1 MVDFF
6 NPSIT
11 SRLLNSITRNQ
22 SGLQNSISKVAS
34 GKRLINASVDPAGLA
49 VSEKLRS
56 DLAAFRQAI
65 RNTESGAGV
74 LNVAESGLSAISDLL
89 IRGRELASQAASGT
103 LGNSERQAINQEF
116 QQIVAEID
124 RVSQSTQFNGQNL
137 LNGDLA
143 PAAPPVEI
151 QVGIG
156 RTANDRIALNVI
168 DATDSATLG
177 IAGLDLSTAAGAQA
191 ALTPLDVAQQTV
203 LGARSNAAA
212 LAGRLESVAASS
224 RSAFVELIDAQSRIA
239 DADLVQEISDLGN
252 ALLRLETSIRALAIQ
267 NRQSA
272 DNVGRLLN
280 IRA

>member
-6 NPSIT
+6 NPAIT

-22 SGLQNSISKVAS
+22 SGLQNSVSKVAS

-74 LNVAESGLSAISDLL
+74 LNVAEAGLSSISDLV

-103 LGNSERQAINQEF
+103 LGNSERQAINLEF

-124 RVSQSTQFNGQNL
+124 RTAQSTQFNGQNL

-143 PAAPPVEI
+143 PAAPPLEI

-156 RTANDRIALNVI
+156 GTVNDRISFNVI
-168 DATDSATLG
+168 EATDSATLG
-177 IAGLDLSTAAGAQA
+177 LAGLDLSTAAGAQA
-191 ALTPLDVAQQTV
+191 ALAPLEAAQQTV
-203 LGARSNAAA
+203 LGARTNAAA
-212 LAGRLESVAASS
+212 LAGRLESVVASS
-224 RSAFVELIDAQSRIA
+224 RTSFVALTDAQSRIA
-239 DADLVQEISDLGN
+239 DADFAQEISDLQG

-267 NRQSA
+267 NRENA

>member
-22 SGLQNSISKVAS
+22 SGLQNSLSKIAS

-56 DLAAFRQAI
+56 DLAALSQAI
-65 RNTESGAGV
+65 KNTDASAGL
-74 LNVAESGLSAISDLL
+74 LNVAEAGLSSISDLL

-103 LGNSERQAINQEF
+103 LGNTARQAINQEF

-156 RTANDRIALNVI
+156 GTANDRIALNVI

-191 ALTPLDVAQQTV
+191 ALAPLDMAQQTV
-203 LGARSNAAA
+203 LGARSNTAA

-224 RSAFVELIDAQSRIA
+224 RSAFVALTDAQSRIA

>member
-22 SGLQNSISKVAS
+22 SGLQSSLSKVAS

-56 DLAAFRQAI
+56 DLAALSQAI
-65 RNTESGAGV
+65 KNTDASAGF
-74 LNVAESGLSAISDLL
+74 LNVAEAGLSSISDLL

-103 LGNSERQAINQEF
+103 LGNTERQAINQEF

-143 PAAPPVEI
+143 PAAPPV
-151 QVGIG
+151 
-156 RTANDRIALNVI
+156 
-168 DATDSATLG
+168 
-177 IAGLDLSTAAGAQA
+177 
-191 ALTPLDVAQQTV
+191 
-203 LGARSNAAA
+203 
-212 LAGRLESVAASS
+212 
-224 RSAFVELIDAQSRIA
+224 
-239 DADLVQEISDLGN
+239 
-252 ALLRLETSIRALAIQ
+252 
-267 NRQSA
+267 
-272 DNVGRLLN
+272 
-280 IRA
+280 

>member
-11 SRLLNSITRNQ
+11 SRLLNSITRNP
-22 SGLQNSISKVAS
+22 SGLQSSLSKVAS

-56 DLAAFRQAI
+56 DLAA
-65 RNTESGAGV
+65 
-74 LNVAESGLSAISDLL
+74 LS
-89 IRGRELASQAASGT
+89 
-103 LGNSERQAINQEF
+103 QAINQEF

-124 RVSQSTQFNGQNL
+124 RVAQSTQFNGQNL

-156 RTANDRIALNVI
+156 GTANDRIALNVI
-168 DATDSATLG
+168 DATDAAALG

-191 ALTPLDVAQQTV
+191 ALAPLDAAQQTV

-224 RSAFVELIDAQSRIA
+224 RSAFVALTDAQSRIA

>member
-22 SGLQNSISKVAS
+22 TGLQSNLSKVAS

-56 DLAAFRQAI
+56 DLAALSQAI
-65 RNTESGAGV
+65 KNTDASAGL
-74 LNVAESGLSAISDLL
+74 LNVAEAGLSSISDLL

-103 LGNSERQAINQEF
+103 LGNTERQAINQEF

-156 RTANDRIALNVI
+156 GTANDRIALNVI

-191 ALTPLDVAQQTV
+191 ALAPLDVAQQTV

-212 LAGRLESVAASS
+212 LAGRLESVVASS
-224 RSAFVELIDAQSRIA
+224 RSAFVELTDAQSRIA

-252 ALLRLETSIRALAIQ
+252 ALLRLETSIRALVIQ

>member
-6 NPSIT
+6 NPAIT

-22 SGLQNSISKVAS
+22 SGVQDSVSKVAS
-34 GKRLINASVDPAGLA
+34 GKRLINAAEDPAGLA
-49 VSEKLRS
+49 ISEKLRS

-65 RNTESGAGV
+65 QNTESGTGV

-103 LGNSERQAINQEF
+103 LGDSERQAINQEF

-124 RVSQSTQFNGQNL
+124 RLSQSTEFNGQNL

-143 PAAPPVEI
+143 PAAPPVELQI
-151 QVGIG
+151 GIG
-156 RTANDRIALNVI
+156 GTANDRISLNVI

-191 ALTPLDVAQQTV
+191 ALAPLGAAQQTV
-203 LGARSNAAA
+203 LGARSSAAA
-212 LAGRLESVAASS
+212 LAGRLESVVASS
-224 RSAFVELIDAQSRIA
+224 QTAFVEVTAAQSQIA
-239 DADLVQEISDLGN
+239 DADLAQEISELGN
-252 ALLRLETSIRALAIQ
+252 ALLRLEVSIRALALQ
-267 NRQSA
+267 NRESA
-272 DNVGRLLN
+272 DNIGRLLD

>member
-22 SGLQNSISKVAS
+22 TGLQSNLSKVAS

-56 DLAAFRQAI
+56 DLAALSQAI
-65 RNTESGAGV
+65 KNTDASAGL
-74 LNVAESGLSAISDLL
+74 LNVAEAGLSSISDLL

-103 LGNSERQAINQEF
+103 LGNTERQAINQEF

-124 RVSQSTQFNGQNL
+124 RVSQSTQFNDQNL

-156 RTANDRIALNVI
+156 GTANDRIALNVI

-191 ALTPLDVAQQTV
+191 ALAPLDVAQQTV

-212 LAGRLESVAASS
+212 LAGRLESVVASS
-224 RSAFVELIDAQSRIA
+224 RSAFVELTDAQSRIA

-252 ALLRLETSIRALAIQ
+252 ALLRLETSIRALVIQ

>member
-6 NPSIT
+6 NPAIT

-22 SGLQNSISKVAS
+22 SGVQNSVSKVAS
-34 GKRLINASVDPAGLA
+34 GKRLINAAEDPAGLA
-49 VSEKLRS
+49 ISEKLRS

-65 RNTESGAGV
+65 QNTESGTGV

-103 LGNSERQAINQEF
+103 LGDSERQAINQEF

-124 RVSQSTQFNGQNL
+124 RLSQSTEFNGQNL

-143 PAAPPVEI
+143 PAAPPVELQI
-151 QVGIG
+151 GIG
-156 RTANDRIALNVI
+156 GTANDRISLNVI

-191 ALTPLDVAQQTV
+191 ALAPLGAAQQTV
-203 LGARSNAAA
+203 LGARSSAAA
-212 LAGRLESVAASS
+212 LAGRLESVVASS
-224 RSAFVELIDAQSRIA
+224 QTAFVEVTAAQSQIA
-239 DADLVQEISDLGN
+239 DADLAKEISDLGN
-252 ALLRLETSIRALAIQ
+252 ALLRLEVSIRALALQ
-267 NRQSA
+267 NRESA
-272 DNVGRLLN
+272 DNIGRLLD

>member
-22 SGLQNSISKVAS
+22 SGLQNSLSKVAS

-56 DLAAFRQAI
+56 DLAALSQAI
-65 RNTESGAGV
+65 KNTDASAGI
-74 LNVAESGLSAISDLL
+74 LNVAEAGLSSISDLL

-103 LGNSERQAINQEF
+103 LGNTERQAINQEF

-124 RVSQSTQFNGQNL
+124 RVSQSTQFNDQNL

-156 RTANDRIALNVI
+156 GTANDRIALNVI

-191 ALTPLDVAQQTV
+191 ALAPLDVAQQTV

-224 RSAFVELIDAQSRIA
+224 RSAFVALTDAQSRIA

-272 DNVGRLLN
+272 NNVGRLLN

>member
-22 SGLQNSISKVAS
+22 SGLQSSLSKVAS

-56 DLAAFRQAI
+56 DLAALSQAI
-65 RNTESGAGV
+65 KNTDASAGL
-74 LNVAESGLSAISDLL
+74 LNVAEAGLSSISDLL

-103 LGNSERQAINQEF
+103 LGNTERQAINQEF

-156 RTANDRIALNVI
+156 GTANDRIALNVI
-168 DATDSATLG
+168 DATDAATLG

-191 ALTPLDVAQQTV
+191 ALAPLNVAQQTV

-212 LAGRLESVAASS
+212 LAGRLESVVASS
-224 RSAFVELIDAQSRIA
+224 RTSFVALTDAQSRIA

>member
-6 NPSIT
+6 NPAIT

-22 SGLQNSISKVAS
+22 SGVQDSVSKVAS
-34 GKRLINASVDPAGLA
+34 GKRLINAAEDPAGLA
-49 VSEKLRS
+49 ISEKLRS

-65 RNTESGAGV
+65 QNTESGTGV

-103 LGNSERQAINQEF
+103 LGDSERQAINQEF

-124 RVSQSTQFNGQNL
+124 RLSQSTEFNGQNL

-143 PAAPPVEI
+143 PAAPPVELQI
-151 QVGIG
+151 GIG
-156 RTANDRIALNVI
+156 GTANDRISLNVI

-191 ALTPLDVAQQTV
+191 ALAPLGAAQQTV
-203 LGARSNAAA
+203 LGARSSAAA
-212 LAGRLESVAASS
+212 LAGRLESVVASS
-224 RSAFVELIDAQSRIA
+224 QTAFVEVTAAQSQIA
-239 DADLVQEISDLGN
+239 DADLAKEISDLGN
-252 ALLRLETSIRALAIQ
+252 ALLRLEVSIRALALQ
-267 NRQSA
+267 NRESA
-272 DNVGRLLN
+272 DNIGRLLD

>member
-22 SGLQNSISKVAS
+22 SGLQASLSKIAS
-34 GKRLINASVDPAGLA
+34 GNRLINASTDPAGLA
-49 VSEKLRS
+49 ISEKLRS

-65 RNTESGAGV
+65 NNTESGAGF
-74 LNVAESGLSAISDLL
+74 LNVAEAGLSSISDLL
-89 IRGRELASQAASGT
+89 IRGRELAAQAASGT
-103 LGNSERQAINQEF
+103 VSDSGRQAINVEF

-124 RVSQSTQFNGQNL
+124 RVSQSLAFNGQNL

-143 PAAPPVEI
+143 PAATPVEL

-156 RTANDRIALNVI
+156 GTANDRISLNVI
-168 DATDSATLG
+168 EATDSATLG
-177 IAGLDLSTAAGAQA
+177 IAALDLSTAAGARA
-191 ALTPLDVAQQTV
+191 ALTPLDTAQQTI
-203 LGARSNAAA
+203 LNTRSSAAA
-212 LAGRLESVAASS
+212 LAGRLGHVLASS
-224 RSAFVELIDAQSRIA
+224 RTSFVELTAAQSQIA
-239 DADLVQEISDLGN
+239 DADLAREISNLGN

-267 NRQSA
+267 NRNSA

>member
-11 SRLLNSITRNQ
+11 SRLLNSITRNP
-22 SGLQNSISKVAS
+22 SGLQNSLSKVAS

-49 VSEKLRS
+49 VSENLRS
-56 DLAAFRQAI
+56 DLAALSQAI
-65 RNTESGAGV
+65 KNTDASAGL
-74 LNVAESGLSAISDLL
+74 LNVAEAGLSSISDLL

-103 LGNSERQAINQEF
+103 LGNTERQAINQEF

-156 RTANDRIALNVI
+156 GTANDRIALNVI

-191 ALTPLDVAQQTV
+191 ALAPLDAAQQTV

-224 RSAFVELIDAQSRIA
+224 RSAFVALTDAQSRIA

>member
-6 NPSIT
+6 NPAIT

-22 SGLQNSISKVAS
+22 SGVQDSVSKVAS
-34 GKRLINASVDPAGLA
+34 GRRLINAAEDPAGLA
-49 VSEKLRS
+49 ISEKLRS

-65 RNTESGAGV
+65 QNTELGTGF
-74 LNVAESGLSAISDLL
+74 LNVAESGLSTISDLL

-103 LGNSERQAINQEF
+103 VGNSERQAINQEF

-124 RVSQSTQFNGQNL
+124 RVSQATEFNGQNL

-143 PAAPPVEI
+143 PAAPPVELQI
-151 QVGIG
+151 GIG
-156 RTANDRIALNVI
+156 GTANDRISLNVI

-191 ALTPLDVAQQTV
+191 ALAPLDAAQQTV
-203 LGARSNAAA
+203 LGTRSSAAA
-212 LAGRLESVAASS
+212 LAGRLESIVASS
-224 RSAFVELIDAQSRIA
+224 QTAFVEVTAAQSQIA
-239 DADLVQEISDLGN
+239 DADLAQEISDLGN
-252 ALLRLETSIRALAIQ
+252 ALLRLEVSIRALALQ
-267 NRQSA
+267 NRESA

>member
-6 NPSIT
+6 NPAIT

-22 SGLQNSISKVAS
+22 SGVQDSVSKVAS
-34 GKRLINASVDPAGLA
+34 GKRLINAAEDPAGLA
-49 VSEKLRS
+49 ISEKLRS

-65 RNTESGAGV
+65 QNTELGTGV
-74 LNVAESGLSAISDLL
+74 LNVAESGLSTVSDLL

-103 LGNSERQAINQEF
+103 VGNSERQAINQEF

-124 RVSQSTQFNGQNL
+124 RVSQATEFNGQNL

-143 PAAPPVEI
+143 PAAPPVELQI
-151 QVGIG
+151 GIG
-156 RTANDRIALNVI
+156 GTANDRISLNVI

-191 ALTPLDVAQQTV
+191 ALAPLDAAQQTV
-203 LGARSNAAA
+203 LGTRSSAAA
-212 LAGRLESVAASS
+212 LAGRLESIVASS
-224 RSAFVELIDAQSRIA
+224 QTAFVEVTAAQSQIA
-239 DADLVQEISDLGN
+239 DADLAQEISDLGN
-252 ALLRLETSIRALAIQ
+252 ALLRLEVSIRALALQ
-267 NRQSA
+267 NRESA

>member
-22 SGLQNSISKVAS
+22 SGLQSSLSKVAS

-56 DLAAFRQAI
+56 DLAALSQAI
-65 RNTESGAGV
+65 KNTDASAGL
-74 LNVAESGLSAISDLL
+74 LNVAEAGLSSISDLL

-103 LGNSERQAINQEF
+103 LGNTERQAINQEF

-156 RTANDRIALNVI
+156 GTANDRIALNVI
-168 DATDSATLG
+168 DATDAATLG

-191 ALTPLDVAQQTV
+191 ALAPLDVAQQTV

-212 LAGRLESVAASS
+212 LAGRLESVVASS
-224 RSAFVELIDAQSRIA
+224 RTSFVALTDAQSRIA
-239 DADLVQEISDLGN
+239 DADLVQEISDLSN
-252 ALLRLETSIRALAIQ
+252 ALLRLETSIRALVIQ

>member
-6 NPSIT
+6 NPAIT

-22 SGLQNSISKVAS
+22 SGVQNSVSKVAS
-34 GKRLINASVDPAGLA
+34 GKRLINAAEDPAGLA
-49 VSEKLRS
+49 ISEKLRS

-65 RNTESGAGV
+65 QNTESGTGV
-74 LNVAESGLSAISDLL
+74 LNVAESGLSSISDLL

-103 LGNSERQAINQEF
+103 LGDSERQAINQEF

-124 RVSQSTQFNGQNL
+124 RLSQSTEFNGQNL

-143 PAAPPVEI
+143 PAAPPVELQI
-151 QVGIG
+151 GIG
-156 RTANDRIALNVI
+156 GTANDRISLNVI

-191 ALTPLDVAQQTV
+191 ALAPLGAAQQTV
-203 LGARSNAAA
+203 LGARSSAAA
-212 LAGRLESVAASS
+212 LAGRLESVVASS
-224 RSAFVELIDAQSRIA
+224 QTAFVEVTAAQSQIA
-239 DADLVQEISDLGN
+239 DADLAKEISDLGN
-252 ALLRLETSIRALAIQ
+252 ALLRLEVSIRALALQ
-267 NRQSA
+267 NRESA
-272 DNVGRLLN
+272 DNVGRLLD

>member
-6 NPSIT
+6 NPAIT

-22 SGLQNSISKVAS
+22 SGVQGSVSKVAS
-34 GKRLINASVDPAGLA
+34 GKRLINAAEDPAGLA
-49 VSEKLRS
+49 ISEKLRS

-65 RNTESGAGV
+65 QNTESGTGV
-74 LNVAESGLSAISDLL
+74 LNVAESGLSSISDLL

-103 LGNSERQAINQEF
+103 LGDSERQAINQEF

-124 RVSQSTQFNGQNL
+124 RLSQSTEFNGQNL

-143 PAAPPVEI
+143 PAAPPVELQI
-151 QVGIG
+151 GIG
-156 RTANDRIALNVI
+156 GTANDRISLNVI

-191 ALTPLDVAQQTV
+191 ALAPLGAAQQTV
-203 LGARSNAAA
+203 LGARSSAAA
-212 LAGRLESVAASS
+212 LAGRLESVVASS
-224 RSAFVELIDAQSRIA
+224 QTAFVEVTAAQSQIA
-239 DADLVQEISDLGN
+239 DADLAKEISELGN
-252 ALLRLETSIRALAIQ
+252 ALLRLEVSIRALALQ
-267 NRQSA
+267 NRESA
-272 DNVGRLLN
+272 DNIGRLLD

>member
-11 SRLLNSITRNQ
+11 SRLLNSITRNP
-22 SGLQNSISKVAS
+22 SGLQSSLSKVAS
-34 GKRLINASVDPAGLA
+34 GQRLSNASVDPAGLA

-56 DLAAFRQAI
+56 NLAALSQAI
-65 RNTESGAGV
+65 KNTEGGAGF
-74 LNVAESGLSAISDLL
+74 LNVAEAGLSAITDLV
-89 IRGRELASQAASGT
+89 IRGRELASQAASATIGD
-103 LGNSERQAINQEF
+103 SERQALNVEF
-116 QQIVAEID
+116 QNIVAEID
-124 RVSQSTQFNGQNL
+124 RLAQSTQFNGQNL

-143 PAAPPVEI
+143 PAAPPVEL

-156 RTANDRIALNVI
+156 GTANDRISLNVI

-177 IAGLDLSTAAGAQA
+177 LAGLDLSTAAGAQA
-191 ALTPLDVAQQTV
+191 ALAPLDAAQQTV
-203 LGARSNAAA
+203 LGTRSNVGA
-212 LAGRLESVAASS
+212 LAGRLETVAAASMSS
-224 RSAFVELIDAQSRIA
+224 FVELTAAQSQIA

-252 ALLRLETSIRALAIQ
+252 ALLRLETSIRALAIH
-267 NRQSA
+267 NRGNA

>member
-6 NPSIT
+6 NPAIT

-22 SGLQNSISKVAS
+22 SGVQDSVSKVAS
-34 GKRLINASVDPAGLA
+34 GKRLINAAEDPAGLA
-49 VSEKLRS
+49 ISEKLRS

-65 RNTESGAGV
+65 QNTELGTGF
-74 LNVAESGLSAISDLL
+74 LNVAESGLSTISDLL

-103 LGNSERQAINQEF
+103 VGNSERQAINQEF

-124 RVSQSTQFNGQNL
+124 RVSQATEFNGQNL

-143 PAAPPVEI
+143 PAAPPVELQI
-151 QVGIG
+151 GIG
-156 RTANDRIALNVI
+156 GTANDRISLNVI

-191 ALTPLDVAQQTV
+191 ALAPLDAAQQTV
-203 LGARSNAAA
+203 LGTRSSAAA
-212 LAGRLESVAASS
+212 LAGRLESIVASS
-224 RSAFVELIDAQSRIA
+224 QTAFVEVTAAQSQIA

-252 ALLRLETSIRALAIQ
+252 ALLRLEVSIRALALQ
-267 NRQSA
+267 NRESA

>member
-143 PAAPPVEI
+143 PAAAPVEI

-156 RTANDRIALNVI
+156 GTVNDRISLNVI

-191 ALTPLDVAQQTV
+191 ALAPLDAAQQTV
-203 LGARSNAAA
+203 LGARTNTGA
-212 LAGRLESVAASS
+212 LAGRLESVVASS
-224 RSAFVELIDAQSRIA
+224 RTSFVALTDAQSQIA
-239 DADLVQEISDLGN
+239 DADLAKEISDLGS

-267 NRQSA
+267 NRESA

>member
-6 NPSIT
+6 NPAIT

-22 SGLQNSISKVAS
+22 SGVQDSVSRVAS
-34 GKRLINASVDPAGLA
+34 GKRLINASEDPAGLA
-49 VSEKLRS
+49 IAEKLRS

-65 RNTESGAGV
+65 QNTDSGTGV
-74 LNVAESGLSAISDLL
+74 LNVAESGLTEISDLL

-103 LGNSERQAINQEF
+103 VDDSGRQAINQEF

-124 RVSQSTQFNGQNL
+124 RLSASTAFNDQNL

-143 PAAPPVEI
+143 PAATPVELQI
-151 QVGIG
+151 GIG
-156 RTANDRIALNVI
+156 GTANDRISLNVI

-177 IAGLDLSTAAGAQA
+177 IAGLNLSTAAGAQA
-191 ALTPLDVAQQTV
+191 ALAPLDAAQLTV
-203 LGARSNAAA
+203 LGARSSAAA
-212 LAGRLESVAASS
+212 LAGRLESIVASS
-224 RSAFVELIDAQSRIA
+224 QASFVEVTAAHSQIA
-239 DADLVQEISDLGN
+239 DADLAQEISDLGN
-252 ALLRLETSIRALAIQ
+252 ALLRLEVSIRALALQ
-267 NRQSA
+267 NREGA

>member
-6 NPSIT
+6 NPAIT

-22 SGLQNSISKVAS
+22 SDLQNSVPKVAS
-34 GKRLINASVDPAGLA
+34 GKRLINASEDPAGLA
-49 VSEKLRS
+49 ISEKLRS

-65 RNTESGAGV
+65 QNTESGTGV
-74 LNVAESGLSAISDLL
+74 LNVAESGLSSISDLL
-89 IRGRELASQAASGT
+89 IRGRELASQAAGGT
-103 LGNSERQAINQEF
+103 IGNSGRQAINQEF

-124 RVSQSTQFNGQNL
+124 RLSQSTEFNGQNL

-143 PAAPPVEI
+143 PAAPPVELQI
-151 QVGIG
+151 GIG
-156 RTANDRIALNVI
+156 GTANDRISLNVI

-191 ALTPLDVAQQTV
+191 ALVPLDAAQQTV
-203 LGARSNAAA
+203 LGTRSSAAA
-212 LAGRLESVAASS
+212 LAGRLESVVASS
-224 RSAFVELIDAQSRIA
+224 QTSFVELTAAQSQIA
-239 DADLVQEISDLGN
+239 DADLAQEISDLGN
-252 ALLRLETSIRALAIQ
+252 ALLRLEVSIRALRIQ
-267 NRQSA
+267 NRESG

>member
-22 SGLQNSISKVAS
+22 TGLQSNLSKVAS

-56 DLAAFRQAI
+56 DLAALSQAI
-65 RNTESGAGV
+65 KNTDASAGL
-74 LNVAESGLSAISDLL
+74 LNVAEAGLSSISDLL

-103 LGNSERQAINQEF
+103 LGNTERQAINQEF

-156 RTANDRIALNVI
+156 GTANDRIALNVI
-168 DATDSATLG
+168 DATDAATLG

-191 ALTPLDVAQQTV
+191 ALAPLDVAQQTV

-212 LAGRLESVAASS
+212 LAGRLESVVASS
-224 RSAFVELIDAQSRIA
+224 RSAFVELTDAQSRIA

-252 ALLRLETSIRALAIQ
+252 ALLRLETSIRALVIQ

>member
-22 SGLQNSISKVAS
+22 SGLQNSLSKVAS

-56 DLAAFRQAI
+56 DLAALSQAI
-65 RNTESGAGV
+65 KNTDASAGL
-74 LNVAESGLSAISDLL
+74 LNVAEAGLSSISDLL

-103 LGNSERQAINQEF
+103 LGNTERQAINQEF

-156 RTANDRIALNVI
+156 GTANDRIALNVI

-191 ALTPLDVAQQTV
+191 ALAPLDVAQQTV

-224 RSAFVELIDAQSRIA
+224 RSAFVALTDAQSRIA

>member
-6 NPSIT
+6 NPATT

-22 SGLQNSISKVAS
+22 SGVQDSVSKVAS
-34 GKRLINASVDPAGLA
+34 GKRLVNASEDPAGLA
-49 VSEKLRS
+49 IAEKLRS

-65 RNTESGAGV
+65 QNTESGTGV
-74 LNVAESGLSAISDLL
+74 LNVAESGLSTISDLL

-103 LGNSERQAINQEF
+103 IGDSERQAINQEF

-124 RVSQSTQFNGQNL
+124 RLSQSTEFNGQSL

-143 PAAPPVEI
+143 PAATPVELQI
-151 QVGIG
+151 GIG
-156 RTANDRIALNVI
+156 GTANDRISLNVI

-191 ALTPLDVAQQTV
+191 ALAPLDAAQLTV
-203 LGARSNAAA
+203 LDSRSSAVA
-212 LAGRLESVAASS
+212 LAGRLESIVASS
-224 RSAFVELIDAQSRIA
+224 QASFVEVTAAHSQIA
-239 DADLVQEISDLGN
+239 DADLAQEISDLGN
-252 ALLRLETSIRALAIQ
+252 ALLRLEVSIRALALQ
-267 NRQSA
+267 NREGA

>member
-137 LNGDLA
+137 LIGDLA
-143 PAAPPVEI
+143 PAAAPVEI

-156 RTANDRIALNVI
+156 GTVNDRISLNVI

-191 ALTPLDVAQQTV
+191 ALAPLDAAQQTV
-203 LGARSNAAA
+203 LGARTNTGA
-212 LAGRLESVAASS
+212 LAGRLESVVASS
-224 RSAFVELIDAQSRIA
+224 RTSFVALTDAQSRIA
-239 DADLVQEISDLGN
+239 DADLAKEISDLGS

-267 NRQSA
+267 NRESA

>member
-11 SRLLNSITRNQ
+11 SRLLNSIARNQ
-22 SGLQNSISKVAS
+22 SGLQSSLSKVAS

-56 DLAAFRQAI
+56 DLAALSQAI
-65 RNTESGAGV
+65 KNTDASAGF
-74 LNVAESGLSAISDLL
+74 LNVAEAGLSSISDLL

-103 LGNSERQAINQEF
+103 LDNTERQAINQEF

-124 RVSQSTQFNGQNL
+124 RVSQSTQFNDQNL

-156 RTANDRIALNVI
+156 GTANDRIALNVI

-191 ALTPLDVAQQTV
+191 ALAPLDVAQQTV

-212 LAGRLESVAASS
+212 LAGRLESVVASS
-224 RSAFVELIDAQSRIA
+224 RSAFVELTDAQSRIA

-252 ALLRLETSIRALAIQ
+252 ALLRLETSIRALVIQ

>member
-22 SGLQNSISKVAS
+22 SGLQSSLSKVAS

-56 DLAAFRQAI
+56 DLAALSQAI
-65 RNTESGAGV
+65 KNTDASAGL
-74 LNVAESGLSAISDLL
+74 LNVAEAGLSSISDLL

-103 LGNSERQAINQEF
+103 LGNTERQAINQEF
-116 QQIVAEID
+116 KQIVAEID

-143 PAAPPVEI
+143 PAAPTVEI

-156 RTANDRIALNVI
+156 GTANDRIALNVI
-168 DATDSATLG
+168 DATDAATLG

-191 ALTPLDVAQQTV
+191 ALAPLDAAQQTV

-224 RSAFVELIDAQSRIA
+224 RSAFVALTDAQSRIA

>member
-22 SGLQNSISKVAS
+22 SGLQSSLSKVAS

-56 DLAAFRQAI
+56 DLAALSQAI
-65 RNTESGAGV
+65 KNTDASAGL
-74 LNVAESGLSAISDLL
+74 LNVAEAGLSSISDLL

-103 LGNSERQAINQEF
+103 LGNTERQAINQEF

-156 RTANDRIALNVI
+156 GTANDRIALNVI
-168 DATDSATLG
+168 DATDAATLG
-177 IAGLDLSTAAGAQA
+177 IAGLDLSTAAGAPA
-191 ALTPLDVAQQTV
+191 ALAPPDVAQQTV

-212 LAGRLESVAASS
+212 LAGRLESVVASS
-224 RSAFVELIDAQSRIA
+224 RTSFVALTDAQSRIA

>member
-6 NPSIT
+6 NPAIT

-22 SGLQNSISKVAS
+22 SGVQDSVSKVAS
-34 GKRLINASVDPAGLA
+34 GKRLINAAEDPAGLA
-49 VSEKLRS
+49 ISEKLRS

-65 RNTESGAGV
+65 QNTELGTGF
-74 LNVAESGLSAISDLL
+74 LNVAESGLSTISDLL

-103 LGNSERQAINQEF
+103 VGNSERQAINQEF

-124 RVSQSTQFNGQNL
+124 RVSQATEFNGQNL

-143 PAAPPVEI
+143 PAAPPVELQI
-151 QVGIG
+151 GIG
-156 RTANDRIALNVI
+156 GTANDRISLNVI

-191 ALTPLDVAQQTV
+191 ALAPLDAAQQTV
-203 LGARSNAAA
+203 LGTRSSAAA
-212 LAGRLESVAASS
+212 LAGRLESIVASS
-224 RSAFVELIDAQSRIA
+224 QTAFVEVTAAQSQIA
-239 DADLVQEISDLGN
+239 DADLAQEISDLGN
-252 ALLRLETSIRALAIQ
+252 ALLRLEVSIRALALQ
-267 NRQSA
+267 NRESA

>member
-6 NPSIT
+6 NPAIT

-22 SGLQNSISKVAS
+22 SGVQDGVSKVAS
-34 GKRLINASVDPAGLA
+34 GKRLINASEDPAGLA
-49 VSEKLRS
+49 ISEKLRS

-65 RNTESGAGV
+65 QNTDSGTGV
-74 LNVAESGLSAISDLL
+74 LNVAESGLSTISDLL

-103 LGNSERQAINQEF
+103 VDDSGRQAINQEF

-124 RVSQSTQFNGQNL
+124 RLSGSTEFNDQNL

-143 PAAPPVEI
+143 PAATPVELQI
-151 QVGIG
+151 GIG
-156 RTANDRIALNVI
+156 GTANDRISLNVI
-168 DATDSATLG
+168 DATDSTSLG

-191 ALTPLDVAQQTV
+191 ALAPLDAAQLTV
-203 LGARSNAAA
+203 LGSRSSTAA
-212 LAGRLESVAASS
+212 LAGRLESIVASS
-224 RSAFVELIDAQSRIA
+224 QASFVEVTAAHSQIS
-239 DADLVQEISDLGN
+239 DADLAQEISDLGN
-252 ALLRLETSIRALAIQ
+252 ALLRLEVSIRALALQ
-267 NRQSA
+267 NRESG

>member
-6 NPSIT
+6 NPAIT

-22 SGLQNSISKVAS
+22 SGVQDSVSKVAS
-34 GKRLINASVDPAGLA
+34 GKRLINAAEDPAGLA
-49 VSEKLRS
+49 ISEKLRS

-65 RNTESGAGV
+65 QNTESGTGV
-74 LNVAESGLSAISDLL
+74 LNVAESGLSSISDLL

-103 LGNSERQAINQEF
+103 LGDSERQAINQEF

-124 RVSQSTQFNGQNL
+124 RLSQSTEFNGQNL

-143 PAAPPVEI
+143 PAAPPVELQI
-151 QVGIG
+151 GIG
-156 RTANDRIALNVI
+156 GTANDRISLNVI

-191 ALTPLDVAQQTV
+191 ALAPLGAAQQTV
-203 LGARSNAAA
+203 LGTRSSAAA
-212 LAGRLESVAASS
+212 LAGRLESVVASS
-224 RSAFVELIDAQSRIA
+224 QTAFVEVTAAQSQIA
-239 DADLVQEISDLGN
+239 DADLAKEISDLGN
-252 ALLRLETSIRALAIQ
+252 ALLRLEVSIRALALQ
-267 NRQSA
+267 NRESA

-280 IRA
+280 IRV